1 MSEPDVTTGP
11 EVPYIVKTSN
21 LYRSLEIHP
30 FSMELCPSPSPSV
43 DEFDPIISFFKNLE
57 TWLASLPS
65 FVVIV
70 SSKDRI
76 ERITDYDQSHLE
88 ITSMIMMQT
97 MSFLS
102 YSLARFTITIF
113 AFGYESRS
121 YSRWFYES

>member
-1 MSEPDVTTGP
+1 MSEPEVTTGP

-21 LYRSLEIHP
+21 LDRSLEVHP
-30 FSMELCPSPSPSV
+30 FSMELCPSPSPPI
-43 DEFDPIISFFKNLE
+43 DELDPVISFFKNLK

-70 SSKDRI
+70 SSQNCI
-76 ERITDYDQSHLE
+76 ERISDYDQSHLE

-102 YSLARFTITIF
+102 YSLA
-113 AFGYESRS
+113 
-121 YSRWFYES
+121 